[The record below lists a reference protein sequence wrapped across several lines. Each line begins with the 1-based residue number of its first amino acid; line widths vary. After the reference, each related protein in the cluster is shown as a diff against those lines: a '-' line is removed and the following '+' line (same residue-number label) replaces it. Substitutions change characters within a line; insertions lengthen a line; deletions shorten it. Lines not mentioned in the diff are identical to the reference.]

1 MHVSNIRC
9 ARVQVDPNH
18 QRTIGVLTKC
28 DLMDK
33 GTNARDVLEN
43 RKYPLSMGWVGV
55 VNRSQMDIEG
65 KKTLSSAF
73 EAEKKF
79 FRMGD
84 SPYKDLKNTSTQIL
98 SDTLS
103 EQLIRTIRNKLP
115 GLQSSINTNI
125 SALNKELYDLGDD
138 VPEGRGAMIHAII
151 DACNKVQEAYK
162 NMLQSGRGGGERILQ
177 VRALLSQRI
186 LCWLASGSGIYLVPG
201 PCAACLVLK

>member
-1 MHVSNIRC
+1 MSTG
-9 ARVQVDPNH
+9 AQVDPNH

-33 GTNARDVLEN
+33 GVNARDVLEN

-65 KKTLSSAF
+65 KKSLASAF
-73 EAEKKF
+73 QAEKQF
-79 FRMGD
+79 FREGD

-103 EQLIRTIRNKLP
+103 EQLVRTIRNKLP
-115 GLQSSINTNI
+115 GLQSSINANI
-125 SALNKELYDLGDD
+125 STLNKELYDLGDD
-138 VPEGRGAMIHAII
+138 VPQGRGAMIHAII

-177 VRALLSQRI
+177 VRALVPSCVTMCLDI
-186 LCWLASGSGIYLVPG
+186 GASTAFFALGALTFP
-201 PCAACLVLK
+201 PLQAHQP